1 MVILTLSL
9 GVSPAD
15 RKNAIGIFETI
26 AGSISVKPGCKRAIL
41 CSDVN
46 NDDDLVLIEEWDSM
60 EEIENHIGSDEFRK
74 IMAIM
79 DMAVKPPEISFHSV
93 SSTTGFELVE
103 KVRESVNAYN
113 NLTVIK

>member
-9 GVSPAD
+9 IVSPAD
-15 RKNAIGIFETI
+15 RKNAVSIFETI
-26 AGSISVKPGCKRAIL
+26 AGSTSVKPGCKRVMF

-46 NDDDLVLIEEWDSM
+46 NDDNLMLIEEWDSM
-60 EEIENHIGSDEFRK
+60 EEAEQHIGSEEFRK

-79 DMAVKPPEISFHSV
+79 DMAVEPPEILFHSV
-93 SSTTGFELVE
+93 SSTMGFELVE
-103 KVRESVNAYN
+103 KVRENVNAYN